1 MTSEKPAE
9 QEKRSFEEWLVKET
23 NTTPEEIEQ
32 GKKEAEEAVRVKR
45 NEKEE
50 EDK

>member
-9 QEKRSFEEWLVKET
+9 QERRSFEEWLVEET

-32 GKKEAEEAVRVKR
+32 GKKDAEETIRKKR
-45 NEKEE
+45 AEE
-50 EDK
+50 